1 MAALK
6 MERCRQAEER
16 RLAAH
21 GLAPVERFVFL
32 PGLGRRERVLEV
44 GAESGPRLRR
54 CGPRIAADAP
64 EAAEGA
70 LY

>member
-6 MERCRQAEER
+6 MERCRQAGER
-16 RLAAH
+16 PLAAY

-44 GAESGPRLRR
+44 RSREESFVFRV
-54 CGPRIAADAP
+54 
-64 EAAEGA
+64 A
-70 LY
+70 L